1 MEMKSRVN
9 KNEQF
14 DVTTL
19 CFLQKEFISTQTH
32 PYLIY
37 PLRVHVRDIAIET
50 SFEEC

>member
-1 MEMKSRVN
+1 M
-9 KNEQF
+9 NEIANLNHS
-14 DVTTL
+14 V
-19 CFLQKEFISTQTH
+19 FLQKEFISTQTH